1 MDYKI
6 FENGEHI
13 NTIFADEA
21 FVIAYCTQF
30 GYTYEVVPEPVP
42 EPDPSAEPTIE
53 DILNAMLGVSRY
65 E

>member
-13 NTIFADEA
+13 NTICADEA
-21 FVIAYCTQF
+21 FVIAYCALY
-30 GYTYEVVPEPVP
+30 GYTYEVVPEPHVEP
-42 EPDPSAEPTIE
+42 EEPEPTIE
-53 DILNAMLGVSRY
+53 ELINIMLGVTSD